1 MGRGKWIYVIHFMVI
16 VYDLVQFVKNWL
28 DGLAQR
34 VVLSGA
40 KSIWQQVT
48 SGVPQDSSLGLVL
61 FNIFIDDLYKGLST
75 SVVSSQTTSS

>member
-1 MGRGKWIYVIHFMVI
+1 MGRGKWIYVIHVMVI

-34 VVLSGA
+34 VVLIGA

-48 SGVPQDSSLGLVL
+48 SGAPQDSALGPSCLTSLLMIWTRG
-61 FNIFIDDLYKGLST
+61 
-75 SVVSSQTTSS
+75 